1 MMLVRE
7 ITEKGYGA
15 SNIGT
20 LVRNG
25 SVSNV

>member
-1 MMLVRE
+1 MMFIRE

-15 SNIGT
+15 SNIET

-25 SVSNV
+25 SVSKV